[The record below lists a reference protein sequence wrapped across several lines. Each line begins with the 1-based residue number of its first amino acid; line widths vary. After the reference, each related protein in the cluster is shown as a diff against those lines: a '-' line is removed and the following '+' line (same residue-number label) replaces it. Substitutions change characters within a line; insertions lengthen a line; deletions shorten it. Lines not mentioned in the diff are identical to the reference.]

1 MGTTTFSGPIKA
13 GSGSNVGSVVMA
25 QSKEGKRVK
34 KTKQGKSINTKKSH
48 KGGGVNGSTKG
59 KHYKKKYRGQ
69 GR

>member
-1 MGTTTFSGPIKA
+1 
-13 GSGSNVGSVVMA
+13 MA

-34 KTKQGKSINTKKSH
+34 KTKQGMSNNTKRGS
-48 KGGGVNGSTKG
+48 KGGGPNGSTKG

>member
-1 MGTTTFSGPIKA
+1 
-13 GSGSNVGSVVMA
+13 MA

-34 KTKQGKSINTKKSH
+34 KTKQGMGNNTKTGH
-48 KGGGVNGSTKG
+48 KGGGPNGSTQS